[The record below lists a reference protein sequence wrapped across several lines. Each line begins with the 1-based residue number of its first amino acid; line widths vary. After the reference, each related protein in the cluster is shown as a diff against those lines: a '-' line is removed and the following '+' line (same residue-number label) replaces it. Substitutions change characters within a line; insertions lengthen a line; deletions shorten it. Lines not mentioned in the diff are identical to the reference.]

1 MTSEYEMKKI
11 LLVLLAAGLVSG
23 VFGLNWIRTRESG
36 RSFLHVATQDAL
48 PVVVVKPER
57 QGITRTVHAPGV
69 LEAVLEVEIQSEI
82 AAKIEEMPVEEG
94 DTVQAG
100 QMLCRLNDDEFQA
113 LVESGQASV
122 AGLRAGI
129 RQAEAELIKCE
140 RDCARQGRLSEV
152 DATSSTELADYHTR
166 LVQAQATVEMR
177 QQDLAQAEAML
188 RRAQENLGKTVITSP
203 IDGVISKIHA
213 EPGEIVVTGTM
224 NNPGTVIMVATD
236 MSQMQVRARV
246 DETDVPLVKPGQPV
260 DIFLPSNPHRAI
272 PGRVLRVATVGTTPS
287 GRDVV
292 TFETLVLVE
301 SDDPAV
307 KPGMTANVQIRV
319 ARKSDALTLP
329 VEAVVHRK
337 RRDLPTD
344 IVEAFDSQHAEDG
357 VGTKQSKAQ
366 FLKVVFCMVDDQAHL
381 HLVSTGIA
389 DDTLVEMT
397 DGVTAEDVVIIGPYR
412 TLDQLK
418 DGTVIE
424 IEESDEGSDDNA
436 DVASDESESIALKVN
451 TGGQS

>member
-1 MTSEYEMKKI
+1 MKKI
-11 LLVLLAAGLVSG
+11 LLLLVAVGLVSG
-23 VFGLNWIRTRESG
+23 VFGLNWIRTRETG
-36 RSFLHVATQDAL
+36 RSLLHVATELAL
-48 PVVVVKPER
+48 PVVVVKPAR
-57 QGITRTVHAPGV
+57 QAITRTVHAPGAV
-69 LEAVLEVEIQSEI
+69 EAVLEVEIQSEI

-94 DTVQAG
+94 DTVRAG

-140 RDCARQGRLSEV
+140 RDCARQGLLSEV
-152 DATSSTELADYHTR
+152 DATSTTELADYQTR
-166 LVQAQATVEMR
+166 LVQAQATVDMR
-177 QQDLAQAEAML
+177 KQDFAQAEAML
-188 RRAQENLGKTVITSP
+188 RRAEENLGKTIITSP
-203 IDGVISKIHA
+203 IDGVVSKIHA

-224 NNPGTVIMVATD
+224 NNPGTVILVVTD

-246 DETDVPLVKPGQPV
+246 DETDIPLVKPDQPV
-260 DIFLPSNPHRAI
+260 EIFLPSDPHRAI
-272 PGRVLRVATVGTTPS
+272 PGRVLRVATAGTTPT

-301 SDDPAV
+301 SDDPAI

-319 ARKSDALTLP
+319 ARKADALTLP

-344 IVEAFDSQHAEDG
+344 IVEAFDSQRAKDG
-357 VGTKQSKAQ
+357 VRTHQSKAQ
-366 FLKVVFCMVDDQAHL
+366 FLKVVFCMVDEKARP

-389 DDTLVEMT
+389 DETLVEMT
-397 DGVTAEDVVIIGPYR
+397 DGLTADDVVIIGPYR

-418 DGTVIE
+418 DGTIVE
-424 IEESDEGSDDNA
+424 IEDTEEGSGDGSGS
-436 DVASDESESIALKVN
+436 ASGDSGSSGVKVKI
-451 TGGQS
+451 G